1 MIDIQ
6 GEEFNVSAC
15 IQFTLLQKIL
25 IKLAKRDQEMQDH
38 INYLE
43 KKLNLIHSSDEKSF
57 QNIENT
63 FQIIQNNIKKIS
75 EGEKDIDDNYPSSII
90 EKVIIKER
98 EEIKEEEKKI
108 IRKKKDEE
116 ENEYND
122 EEEEETE
129 IKKKQRKKKL
139 KNKKK
144 KKYEVEEEEEE
155 EEEDLNIE
163 EENEIEEHEKKI
175 IKKKKKEKKNNEEEF
190 EDNIEE
196 EEEIK
201 LSHEKKNTIEN
212 NDENALNNI
221 ENNNQL
227 KNTSSSELVSLLN
240 KRIHQCEK
248 KIEELQK
255 SSKVH
260 NTFTKEINK
269 SKNDLKDNNKEIE
282 KINKSILSLEEKL
295 KQSKEEMDKIK
306 VKVQDFNIYDLL
318 QDNGDG
324 NLDASKL
331 LIMNLE
337 KKVFTKFDQID
348 EKQKNID
355 IDLFKSKNDV
365 TNCNNANSL
374 TRREI
379 ENVKKNNEDLIKEL
393 NEHKDESLNNFN
405 DINNKI
411 ADIYNKLNIIPN
423 NDNNNNLN
431 NNQIKDFVNNS
442 LNDMEKKLMDKINN
456 LIEEIKINSQKN
468 ENIFSS
474 NEENLELLR
483 NLSNKLNELEKQN
496 KLKVNQEI
504 IDEINKRLSN
514 FEKELNKKGTK
525 YDIEELNERLKY
537 MEDRSKEISFS
548 FEGLND
554 ANEKFRNDISLVI
567 RKIEFLSG
575 QYAKLAFNKGND
587 SSNNK
592 SNLFDFTKYV
602 EISKYNDANKIIN
615 QKIDNLKYNLEGLQ
629 RNIDDILERLKHT
642 PTEDDF
648 TQFQNLLK
656 AMLED
661 LRLSCSKRYADKI
674 DVQKSFR
681 YLETQ
686 IRQIIDNNMKRNEGE
701 SWLLAKKPMNGFLCA
716 SCESYI
722 RDLNNKSDYVAWNKY
737 PQRDDKTYR
746 MGHGFSRM
754 LQNVNSNLLK
764 SQEMKDKN
772 FISDDEI
779 NDLNYIQSG
788 RNKDV
793 ILPIVSNQRN
803 FNTVNNNNISNIS
816 NIDNNISNVNQSNIN
831 QSFNNVNKSVNVEKV
846 RNDVND
852 PFKNG
857 NESPNQPKITRI
869 IKKNKGNVGN
879 NSVVLDNN
887 EGKSNGEYIQN
898 LTEPNQ

>member
-122 EEEEETE
+122 
-129 IKKKQRKKKL
+129 
-139 KNKKK
+139 
-144 KKYEVEEEEEE
+144 
-155 EEEDLNIE
+155 
-163 EENEIEEHEKKI
+163 
-175 IKKKKKEKKNNEEEF
+175 
-190 EDNIEE
+190 EE